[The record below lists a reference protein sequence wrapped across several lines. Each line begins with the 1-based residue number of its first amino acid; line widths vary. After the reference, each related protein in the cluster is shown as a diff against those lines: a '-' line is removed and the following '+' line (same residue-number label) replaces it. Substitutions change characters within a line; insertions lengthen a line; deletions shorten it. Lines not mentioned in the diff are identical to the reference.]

1 MDVWPELDQHM
12 HRLADLDRM
21 ASLLSWDQQTIMPRR
36 GAEARARAVATL
48 RVIRHRHLTD
58 PHLGDLLDQA
68 RSADL
73 DEPRAAMV
81 RVLTHDRDRAV
92 RLPDDLVRRLALA
105 GSRGQAVWE
114 DARAARDWDRFRP
127 CLEEMVA
134 LKREQAD
141 LLGHDGE
148 AYDALMDAYEPGMR
162 TARVEPLFAALAE
175 ELQTLLRAIAAAG
188 PAPPPPFAERRF
200 ADAAQWDFTMRL
212 LRDIGFDLDA
222 GRQDRSAHPFTTTI
236 ALHDVRLTTRL
247 DESDPFTGISSTM
260 HEAGHGLYDQ
270 GFDPA
275 YEDTPIAEAPSLG
288 LHESQSRLWENLVGR
303 SLPFWRHYT
312 PALAASFGDAMAGAS
327 AEDVYRE
334 VNRVQPSLIRVEAD
348 EVTYNLH
355 ILIRFELE
363 LALLR
368 GRLEVADLPD
378 AWNAAYQA
386 RLGVRPPHAG
396 VGVLQDVHWSTGS
409 FGYFPT
415 YTIGNLYSAILWERI
430 ATDLPDIDAQ
440 VERAE
445 FAPLLGWLRT
455 HIHRAGYLHEGDDLI
470 ERVTGTRLR
479 HGPFMRYLWGK
490 FGPLYGLE
498 IPAEHASGAGGEHP

>member
-1 MDVWPELDQHM
+1 MDAWPELDRHM
-12 HRLADLDRM
+12 HQLADLGRM
-21 ASLLSWDQQTIMPRR
+21 SSLLSWDQQTLMPRR
-36 GAEARARAVATL
+36 GAEGRARAVATL
-48 RVIRHRHLTD
+48 RVIRHRQLTD
-58 PHLGDLLDQA
+58 PHLGELLAEARAAGLDQH
-68 RSADL
+68 
-73 DEPRAAMV
+73 RAAMV
-81 RVLTHDRDRAV
+81 RNLSHDRDRAV

-114 DARAARDWDRFRP
+114 TARPAGDWERFRP
-127 CLEEMVA
+127 CLEEIVA

-148 AYDALMDAYEPGMR
+148 AYDALMEAYEPGMR
-162 TARVEPLFAALAE
+162 TARVEPLFAALAND
-175 ELQTLLRAIAAAG
+175 LQTLLGAIAASG
-188 PAPPPPFAERRF
+188 PARTPRF
-200 ADAAQWDFTMRL
+200 AGRTFPHAVQWDFTMRL

-222 GRQDRSAHPFTTTI
+222 GRQDLSAHPFTTTI
-236 ALHDVRLTTRL
+236 ALHDIRVTTRI
-247 DESDPFTGISSTM
+247 DEADPFTAIASTM

-270 GFDPA
+270 GFDPD

-312 PALAASFGDAMAGAS
+312 PVMQSMFGDAMTGAT

-334 VNRVQPSLIRVEAD
+334 VNRVRPSLIRVDAD

-368 GRLEVADLPD
+368 GDLEVADLPGEWD
-378 AWNAAYQA
+378 AAYDR
-386 RLGVRPPHAG
+386 RLGVRPPHPG
-396 VGVLQDVHWSTGS
+396 VGVLQDVHWSSGS

-415 YTIGNLYSAILWERI
+415 YTLGNLYSAILWERI
-430 ATDLPDIDAQ
+430 SADLPDIDAQ
-440 VERAE
+440 LGRAE

-455 HIHRAGYLHEGDDLI
+455 HIHRAGYLYEGDDLI
-470 ERVTGTRLR
+470 HNVTGSRLE

-490 FGPLYGLE
+490 FGPLYGIE
-498 IPAEHASGAGGEHP
+498 APA

>member
-1 MDVWPELDQHM
+1 MEAWPELDRHM
-12 HRLADLDRM
+12 HRLADLGRM
-21 ASLLSWDQQTIMPRR
+21 SALLSWDQQTLMPRR
-36 GAEARARAVATL
+36 GAEGRARAVATL
-48 RVIRHRHLTD
+48 RVIRHRTLTD
-58 PHLGDLLDQA
+58 PRLGELLDEA
-68 RSADL
+68 RAAGL
-73 DEPRAAMV
+73 DEHRAAMV
-81 RVLTHDRDRAV
+81 RNLSHDRDRAV

-114 DARAARDWDRFRP
+114 HARATRDWELFRP
-127 CLEEMVA
+127 CLAEMVA

-141 LLGHDGE
+141 RLGHDGE
-148 AYDALMDAYEPGMR
+148 AYDALMDAYEPGMK
-162 TARVEPLFAALAE
+162 TARVEPLFAALAD

-188 PAPPPPFAERRF
+188 PAQPAPFAGRTF
-200 ADAAQWDFTMRL
+200 PDAVQWEFTMRL

-236 ALHDVRLTTRL
+236 ALHDIRLTTRL
-247 DESDPFTGISSTM
+247 DEADPFAAVGSTM

-270 GFDPA
+270 GFDPD

-312 PALAASFGDAMAGAS
+312 PVMHEMFGDAMAGAT
-327 AEDVYRE
+327 ADDVYRE

-355 ILIRFELE
+355 VLIRFELE

-368 GRLEVADLPD
+368 GDLEVADLPGEWD
-378 AWNAAYQA
+378 AAYDR
-386 RLGVRPPHAG
+386 RLGVRPPHPG
-396 VGVLQDVHWSTGS
+396 VGVLQDVHWSSGS

-415 YTIGNLYSAILWERI
+415 YTLGNLYSAILWERI
-430 ATDLPDIDAQ
+430 SAELPDIYEQ
-440 VERAE
+440 IGRGE
-445 FAPLLGWLRT
+445 FAALLGWLRER
-455 HIHRAGYLHEGDDLI
+455 IHRPGYLYAGDDLVH
-470 ERVTGTRLR
+470 RVTGSRLE

-498 IPAEHASGAGGEHP
+498 APA

>member
-1 MDVWPELDQHM
+1 MDAWPELDRHM
-12 HRLADLDRM
+12 HQLADLGRM
-21 ASLLSWDQQTIMPRR
+21 SALLSWDQQTLMPRR
-36 GAEARARAVATL
+36 GAEGRARAVATL
-48 RVIRHRHLTD
+48 RVIRHRQLTD
-58 PHLGDLLDQA
+58 PHLGELLDEA
-68 RSADL
+68 RAAGL
-73 DEPRAAMV
+73 DQHRAAMV
-81 RVLTHDRDRAV
+81 RNLAHDRDRAV

-114 DARAARDWDRFRP
+114 AARPAGDWERFRP
-127 CLEEMVA
+127 CLEEIVA

-148 AYDALMDAYEPGMR
+148 AYDALMEAYEPGMR
-162 TARVEPLFAALAE
+162 TARVEPLFAALAD
-175 ELQTLLRAIAAAG
+175 ELQTLLGAIAASG
-188 PAPPPPFAERRF
+188 PARTPRF
-200 ADAAQWDFTMRL
+200 AGRTFPDAVQWEFTMRL

-236 ALHDVRLTTRL
+236 ALHDIRVTTRI
-247 DESDPFTGISSTM
+247 DEADPFTAIASTM

-270 GFDPA
+270 GFDPD

-303 SLPFWRHYT
+303 SLPFWQHYT
-312 PALAASFGDAMAGAS
+312 PVMRSMFGEAMAGAT

-334 VNRVQPSLIRVEAD
+334 VNRVQPSLIRVDAD

-355 ILIRFELE
+355 VLIRFELE

-368 GRLEVADLPD
+368 GDLEVADLPGEWD
-378 AWNAAYQA
+378 AAYDR
-386 RLGVRPPHAG
+386 RLGVRPPHPG
-396 VGVLQDVHWSTGS
+396 VGVLQDVHWSSGS

-415 YTIGNLYSAILWERI
+415 YTLGNLYSAILWQRI
-430 ATDLPDIDAQ
+430 SADLPDIDAQ
-440 VERAE
+440 LGRAE

-455 HIHRAGYLHEGDDLI
+455 HIHREGYLYAGDDLI
-470 ERVTGTRLR
+470 QKVTGSRLE

-490 FGPLYGLE
+490 FGPLYGIE
-498 IPAEHASGAGGEHP
+498 APA